1 MENILGNL
9 NTEFLGKNL
18 IILDEVDSTQKY
30 IKNISKDAPNGL
42 VIVAKNQIAGIG
54 TKGRTWYTSK
64 DKNLTFSLLLKPKC
78 NVKNIENL
86 TIMIAEAVI
95 KVIKEM
101 YGYELN
107 IKHPNDII
115 LNGKKLGGILTETL
129 VLKTEVEQII
139 VGIGLN
145 INEDKFCK
153 EIEGIATSLKK
164 EYGKTFEKYEILENL
179 LKEFEKIYMKIL

>member
-1 MENILGNL
+1 
-9 NTEFLGKNL
+9 
-18 IILDEVDSTQKY
+18 
-30 IKNISKDAPNGL
+30 
-42 VIVAKNQIAGIG
+42 
-54 TKGRTWYTSK
+54 
-64 DKNLTFSLLLKPKC
+64 
-78 NVKNIENL
+78 
-86 TIMIAEAVI
+86 
-95 KVIKEM
+95 M

-164 EYGKTFEKYEILENL
+164 EYGKNI
-179 LKEFEKIYMKIL
+179 